1 MLISSSQGVGVLV
14 SLERKLSDLEETN
27 QEYLVR
33 TLSKLKE
40 DLLKKFK
47 SFLAD
52 QLRCI
57 EDTKVKIKKRKG
69 VINFI
74 RIFPNF
80 SYNLESML
88 IAADDLDIRDLVNA
102 AYVRI
107 IKTMFDSLKV
117 IARDN
122 PSASTQ
128 GTSLA
133 DPEAKEALNYQILLI
148 ENFSHYINE
157 VDTRDNPVLE
167 DWKTKARDE
176 LDKHLTLYIGAVL
189 RRPLGKLLD
198 MLESTEAR
206 MANLSGNTPASS
218 IATTPSHSKAKFKA
232 VLANFDGKEIRS
244 GIEVLRGRV
253 QKHFSHS
260 TEDKETSGGG
270 KLVEDVLDAL
280 ASAYAG
286 VERRVAVVSREVY
299 EGDANVEWTAEDVRA
314 GFRIGR

>member
-1 MLISSSQGVGVLV
+1 MGVLV
-14 SLERKLSDLEETN
+14 ALERKLSDLEETN
-27 QEYLVR
+27 QEFLTKILQR
-33 TLSKLKE
+33 LKD

-47 SFLAD
+47 SFLGD

-74 RIFPNF
+74 RVFPHF

-88 IAADDLDIRDLVNA
+88 IAADDLEIRELVNA

-122 PSASTQ
+122 PSASSQ
-128 GTSLA
+128 GASLA

-148 ENFSHYINE
+148 ENFSHYVNE
-157 VDTRDNPVLE
+157 VETKDNPVLE
-167 DWKTKARDE
+167 DWKAKARAE
-176 LDKHLTLYIGAVL
+176 LAEHLELYIGAVI

-206 MANLSGNTPASS
+206 IINLSGNTPAST
-218 IATTPSHSKAKFKA
+218 IANNPSHSKAKFKA
-232 VLANFDGKEIRS
+232 ILANYDAREIRN
-244 GIEVLRGRV
+244 GIELLKGRV
-253 QKHFSHS
+253 LKHFTHS
-260 TEDKETSGGG
+260 DEKADGSGNK
-270 KLVEDVLDAL
+270 KLIDEVLDACV
-280 ASAYAG
+280 AAYAN
-286 VERRVAVVSREVY
+286 VERRVVVVSRDVY
-299 EGDANVEWTAEDVRA
+299 EGDAQPEWVFDDVKVAFRA
-314 GFRIGR
+314 R